1 MRRWPGRLLVVLAGV
16 LAALAVAGPAVAH
29 VGGGIA
35 GSDFDGRVLSVAP
48 RIPGVSVRVLS
59 FGGDVELVNRSAT
72 EVLVTGYSDEPYLRI
87 GPHGVWR
94 NANSPATYI
103 NLDRYGRA
111 TLPAGAAPSAAPRWE
126 RVSTQP
132 QYVWHDH
139 RTHWMSQGLLPPSV
153 AADPTHAHLVFRWT
167 FPVFAGDAKS
177 TVTGELT
184 WTPPPSPWLIWPL
197 YLVLLA
203 LPVAAAFARS
213 PRPLAAAVL
222 VVAAAGLWHAAVTPA
237 PPAGQGSHAGAIVS
251 ALLPALIVLG
261 VALVAGRAALRGRGV
276 MTGLLALVI
285 GWLVL
290 VEGLPDVDALWSAH
304 LLADGPQPVARV
316 AVAVL
321 VAGGAGC
328 VVGGIV
334 AARRFR
340 DVSRRPAAQAAGD
353 APGSLRSTGAAQRSQ
368 VSP

>member
-1 MRRWPGRLLVVLAGV
+1 MRRRPGRLPIVVAGV
-16 LAALAVAGPAVAH
+16 LAALAVAGPAMAH

-35 GSDFDGRVLSVAP
+35 GSDFDGRVLSVVP
-48 RIPGVSVRVLS
+48 PVPGVVVRVLS
-59 FGGDVELVNRSAT
+59 FGDDVELVNRGAT
-72 EVLVTGYSDEPYLRI
+72 DVLVTGYSDEPYLRI
-87 GPHGVWR
+87 GPGGVWR

-103 NLDRYGRA
+103 DLDLYGRT
-111 TLPAGAAPSAAPRWE
+111 TLPAGVASSAAPRWE

-139 RTHWMSQGLLPPSV
+139 RTHWMSEDLLPPLV
-153 AADPTHAHLVFRWT
+153 AADPTHPHLVFRWS
-167 FPVFAGDAKS
+167 FPVFAGDTPSAATRS

-184 WTPPPSPWLIWPL
+184 WAPPPSPWLVWPAC
-197 YLVLLA
+197 LVLLG
-203 LPVAAAFARS
+203 LPVAAAALGRS
-213 PRPLAAAVL
+213 PRPLAASGL
-222 VVAAAGLWHAAVTPA
+222 VVALAGLWHAAVTPA
-237 PPAGQGSHAGAIVS
+237 PPAGQGSPAGAALA
-251 ALLPALIVLG
+251 ALLPALVVLG
-261 VALVAGRAALRGRGV
+261 VALLAARAALRGRGV

-304 LLADGPQPVARV
+304 LLADGPQPLARA
-316 AVAVL
+316 AVAIL

-340 DVSRRPAAQAAGD
+340 DGARRALGPAGAAPAEGLAAG
-353 APGSLRSTGAAQRSQ
+353 
-368 VSP
+368 